1 MTAKLESLSRREREV
16 LGLIVAGKKPLE
28 ISARLGIGYKTTS
41 TYRTRLMEK
50 LGVKTNA
57 ELVTLQYRAQF
68 DRLADHTLIAAAL
81 VAGVAH
87 WNPTT
92 VNPHYGAIHVG
103 GALYETSLDDAGVPI
118 LTGLIR
124 EQLRIALP
132 IRPRAAA

>member
-1 MTAKLESLSRREREV
+1 MTTKLDSLSRREREV
-16 LGLIVAGKKPLE
+16 LGLIVAGKKPFE
-28 ISARLGIGYKTTS
+28 ISAQLGIGYKTTS

-81 VAGVAH
+81 VAG
-87 WNPTT
+87 TT

-103 GALYETSLDDAGVPI
+103 GALYETSLDDAGVPT